1 MFGGLILKKSIKNIM
16 GSIPVESK
24 IYFKNYLILKIN
36 IIEILWKINKKY

>member
-24 IYFKNYLILKIN
+24 IYFKNYLIEPKLESFTSGPKGR
-36 IIEILWKINKKY
+36 K